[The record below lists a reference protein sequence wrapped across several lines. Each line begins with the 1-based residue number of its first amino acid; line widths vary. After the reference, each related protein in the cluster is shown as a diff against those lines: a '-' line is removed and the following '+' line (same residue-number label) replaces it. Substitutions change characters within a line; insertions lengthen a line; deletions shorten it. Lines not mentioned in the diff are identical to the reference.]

1 MDKSS
6 KRSLMYLILM
16 LVSAGLLFYI
26 QGNKNVSQVWMIP
39 AFAGLMF
46 AIYKTS
52 LFSGEKPSEE
62 SNSGQDDETPMI

>member
-6 KRSLMYLILM
+6 KRSLLYLILM
-16 LVSAGLLFYI
+16 LASAGVLFYI
-26 QGNKNVSQVWMIP
+26 QGNKNINPVWMIP

-62 SNSGQDDETPMI
+62 PNPKQEDENKTL

>member
-6 KRSLMYLILM
+6 KRSLLYLM
-16 LVSAGLLFYI
+16 LMLASAGLLFYI
-26 QGNKNVSQVWMIP
+26 QNNKNVNQVWMIP

-52 LFSGEKPSEE
+52 LFSGEKPSE
-62 SNSGQDDETPMI
+62 SNSEQDDENKTL